1 MSRDDFIAKI
11 ATDIQQN
18 LPEQFEMDKIKRKFG
33 INVDPTTVVLLQE
46 LERFN
51 KARFKRNDS
60 T

>member
-51 KARFKRNDS
+51 KARFKSNDS